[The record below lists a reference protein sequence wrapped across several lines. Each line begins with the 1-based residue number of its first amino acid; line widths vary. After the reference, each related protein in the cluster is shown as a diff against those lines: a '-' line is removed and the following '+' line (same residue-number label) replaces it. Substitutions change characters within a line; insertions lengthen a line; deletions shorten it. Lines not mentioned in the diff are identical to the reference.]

1 MVAAGVEWHH
11 IALCPY
17 YPLAYHPAAWVL
29 AGQTRFPKEFNMAEI
44 SYKHELVGA
53 FGDPIAENPTGIM
66 QEAAFQT
73 LGLPWRYQLIEVHK
87 GDLEAAI
94 NGIRAMNFQG
104 INLTIPHKVEVLK
117 YLDAI
122 SEDARLMGA
131 VNTVRREGNRL
142 IGENT
147 DGKGF
152 LRSLRADAGVDPSG
166 QRVVVLGAGGAA
178 RAITV
183 ELALAGAARIT
194 VVNRTLQ
201 RGETLVALLNEQT
214 PVSANFVLWDA
225 TYALPAHTDVLV
237 NATSIGL
244 YPHVGD
250 EPDIDYQTIRTG
262 MIVCDV
268 IPNPPHT
275 LFLKQAETH
284 GARTLDGLGMLVYQ
298 GAIAFKMWTGLDA
311 PVSVMHQALAKAF
324 HL

>member
-1 MVAAGVEWHH
+1 MT
-11 IALCPY
+11 P
-17 YPLAYHPAAWVL
+17 
-29 AGQTRFPKEFNMAEI
+29 QTN
-44 SYKHELVGA
+44 YKHELVGA
-53 FGDPIAENPTGIM
+53 FGDPIAENPTGVM
-66 QEAAFQT
+66 QEAAFEA
-73 LGLPWRYQLIEVHK
+73 LSLPWRYQLIEVHK

-94 NGIRAMNFQG
+94 HGIRAMNFQG

-117 YLDAI
+117 YLDAV

-131 VNTVRREGNRL
+131 VNTVRREGDSL

-152 LRSLRADAGVDPSG
+152 LRSLREDAGLDPSG

-183 ELALAGAARIT
+183 ELALAGAAHIT
-194 VVNRTLQ
+194 IVNRTSG
-201 RGETLVALLNEQT
+201 RGKTLVALLNQQT
-214 PVSANFVLWDA
+214 PVSADFVLWDGI
-225 TYALPAHTDVLV
+225 YALPAHTDVLV

-244 YPHVGD
+244 YPHTGD
-250 EPDIDYQTIRTG
+250 EPDVDYQAIRAG
-262 MIVCDV
+262 MVVCDV

-275 LFLKQAETH
+275 LFLKQAEAR

-311 PVSVMHQALAKAF
+311 PLDVMRGALAQAF
-324 HL
+324 NV